1 MGPEGPGAF
10 PAASSAFCNLCTTEG
25 TSASFPSSGIDHCVL
40 SRRAHGSR
48 LPRTSLSLK
57 EGLRAWLALG
67 VPAPPS
73 RAASLCRVSVA
84 GLGQV
89 SALSWCVILHLRGHP
104 PLLGTD
110 TSSCFCPCLGS
121 HGLFASGSGS
131 ERVASPPTVV
141 EGHLTSHS
149 GEGSYRRKGPGEMGW
164 VLCPPHSWQ
173 PAPLQHQEGILSA
186 PTLPCKHRA
195 ETPGKSL
202 RGPPR
207 APWVWGSLY
216 SNTVPPAHT

>member
-25 TSASFPSSGIDHCVL
+25 TSASFPSSGLDHCVL
-40 SRRAHGSR
+40 SRRARGSR

-57 EGLRAWLALG
+57 GGLRAWHALG

-73 RAASLCRVSVA
+73 WAASLCRVPVA

-104 PLLGTD
+104 PLPGTG

-121 HGLFASGSGS
+121 HGLLASGSGS

-141 EGHLTSHS
+141 EGLIGERALGKWAGFRASPTVGSLHPFSTKRGFSLPPLFLESTGQKLLERACEGLHMPLGS
-149 GEGSYRRKGPGEMGW
+149 G
-164 VLCPPHSWQ
+164 
-173 PAPLQHQEGILSA
+173 APSILILSHR
-186 PTLPCKHRA
+186 PTPDL
-195 ETPGKSL
+195 
-202 RGPPR
+202 
-207 APWVWGSLY
+207 
-216 SNTVPPAHT
+216 